1 MKGEKKQLK
10 EYEGYIYFLK
20 NVYNGHAGAIQ
31 CSQCKG
37 SGVNSV
43 DIFNGQF
50 KAGDSCWLCG

>member
-1 MKGEKKQLK
+1 MEVI
-10 EYEGYIYFLK
+10 YILK